1 MDENNKYLIEIILE
15 TTTEGEYDNST
26 VRRVTQYRGKSEKTR
41 KMYCRDPCT
50 FKALYATRKYGCSGL
65 KDKTECLSCEF
76 RR

>member
-1 MDENNKYLIEIILE
+1 MEDKTIINELDWLKGRVINSISAIQTDVRNE
-15 TTTEGEYDNST
+15 TK
-26 VRRVTQYRGKSEKTR
+26 RKSEKTG

-65 KDKTECLSCEF
+65 KDKTECLECPF